1 MRCIAVIPARFGSS
15 RLPGKPLA
23 DILGKPMIQHVYE
36 RVKTL
41 QELADVV
48 VATDDE
54 RIVAAV
60 TAFGGK
66 AVLTSPDHPSGTD
79 RLREVMQHHPADL
92 YFNVQGDEPLVNPAH
107 LRSLLQAM
115 LGAPQVQVGTLC
127 HPISA
132 SEAENPNTVKVVRN
146 RAGDALY
153 FSRARIPFE
162 RESTGKTRYFKHI
175 GVYAYRAEL
184 LAAFPELPASELER
198 AEMLEQLRIMDAG
211 WQIRVIEVDHAATG
225 VDTPACLERVRAI
238 MAGLPD
244 PAIKTGSLADLKLVI
259 TDIDGVLTDGGIW
272 YDDSGECLKRFHVRD
287 GMGIKMLQEAGVNV
301 AVISGRDSATLRR
314 RLADLGITVFHLGA
328 KDKAAACQDIM
339 AQYGVGREATA
350 MIGDDSID
358 LPGFAVCDWPVAV
371 ADAPDYVKRH
381 ARIVLAKPGGHGAF
395 REFSDSVLNAQN
407 RSAIYDS
414 VAGYAQA
421 MSRMTQ

>member
-1 MRCIAVIPARFGSS
+1 MHCIAVIPARFGSS

-36 RVKTL
+36 RVRSL
-41 QELADVV
+41 DELADVV

-60 TAFGGK
+60 NAFGGK
-66 AVLTSPDHPSGTD
+66 ALLTSPHHPSGTD

-92 YFNVQGDEPLVNPAH
+92 YLNVQGDEPLVNPTH

-115 LGAPQVQVGTLC
+115 LAAPQVQAGTLC
-127 HPISA
+127 HAITA
-132 SEAENPNTVKVVRN
+132 GEAENPNTVKVVRN

-162 RESTGKTRYFKHI
+162 RESSGKARYFKHI

-184 LAAFPELPASELER
+184 LAAFPGLPPSELEG

-211 WQIRVIEVDHAATG
+211 WQIRVIEVDHAAPG
-225 VDTPACLERVRAI
+225 VDTPACLERVRAL
-238 MAGLPD
+238 MSGLPD
-244 PAIKTGSLADLKLVI
+244 PALKTGSLADVKLVI

-314 RLADLGITVFHLGA
+314 RLADLGITVFQLGA
-328 KDKAAACQDIM
+328 KDKAGACRAIM
-339 AQYGVGREATA
+339 EQFQVGPEATA

-358 LPGFAVCDWPVAV
+358 LPGFAACAWPVAV
-371 ADAPDYVKRH
+371 DDAPDYVKRH
-381 ARIVLAKPGGHGAF
+381 ARVVLTKAGGQGAF

-421 MSRMTQ
+421 MSRMAQ